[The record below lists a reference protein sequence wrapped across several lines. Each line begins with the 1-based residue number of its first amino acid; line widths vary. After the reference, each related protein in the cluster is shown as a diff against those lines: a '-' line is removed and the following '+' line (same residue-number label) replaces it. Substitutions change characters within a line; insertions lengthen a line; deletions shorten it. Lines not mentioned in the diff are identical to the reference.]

1 MHGIFY
7 LHDSLQLLLIK
18 SLMAGSRARSQRVPA
33 ITIILSRIIEFS
45 RANLITIN
53 RRQRPKWHFLKGWR
67 GLRRAGWPP
76 QSRSRMAGQFQRE
89 TIIAVLLE
97 RYGRTFCSELGIDI
111 ARNTPSVLFRLLC
124 ASLLYSARIRTSTAT
139 SAARALTE
147 NGWTTAKKLAAS
159 TWEDRVGVLNA
170 AGYARYD
177 ESTSRRL
184 GQMAELLQTE
194 YGGDLRRLRAAAAE
208 QPAAERTLLM
218 QFKGIGAVGADIF
231 CREAQLAWPELY
243 PFAGQTALASAQQ
256 LGIANDAQV
265 LAGLV
270 KRETLPRLIAA
281 LIRVKLA
288 RAQDDVIRLAG
299 NQPGNI

>member
-1 MHGIFY
+1 MPG
-7 LHDSLQLLLIK
+7 
-18 SLMAGSRARSQRVPA
+18 
-33 ITIILSRIIEFS
+33 
-45 RANLITIN
+45 
-53 RRQRPKWHFLKGWR
+53 
-67 GLRRAGWPP
+67 
-76 QSRSRMAGQFQRE
+76 QSKRD

-97 RYGRTFCSELGIDI
+97 RYGRTYSSELGIEV

-139 SAARALTE
+139 SATRALAD
-147 NGWTTAKKLAAS
+147 NGWTTAKKLLAS
-159 TWEDRVGVLNA
+159 TWKDRVDVLKA

-184 GQMAELLQTE
+184 GEIAELVQSE
-194 YGGDLRRLRAAAAE
+194 YGGDLRRLRAVAAE

-218 QFKGIGAVGADIF
+218 RFNGIGSVGADIF

-243 PFAGQTALASAQQ
+243 PFAGQTALATAQR
-256 LGIANDAQV
+256 LGIANDTQV

-270 KRETLPRLIAA
+270 NRETFPRLVAA

-288 RAQDDVIRLAG
+288 HAQDDIMRLTG
-299 NQPGNI
+299 NQPGSI